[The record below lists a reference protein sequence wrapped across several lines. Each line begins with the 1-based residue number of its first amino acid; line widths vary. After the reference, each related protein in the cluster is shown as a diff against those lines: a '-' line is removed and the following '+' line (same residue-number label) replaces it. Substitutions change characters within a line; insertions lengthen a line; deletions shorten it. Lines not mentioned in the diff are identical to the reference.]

1 MDKREAVR
9 VPVRVRA
16 QCRASGEVLDGLV
29 EDVSRSGMFMRIE
42 LPDGPPGPL
51 ARGSS
56 AEIKLEVI
64 GEEAIHC
71 QAEVVRIEDAG
82 IGLRLVES
90 NRALANLMMR
100 QHATTR

>member
-42 LPDGPPGPL
+42 ANDLPAPL

-56 AEIKLEVI
+56 AEIKLEVH
-64 GEEAIHC
+64 GEQPIHC